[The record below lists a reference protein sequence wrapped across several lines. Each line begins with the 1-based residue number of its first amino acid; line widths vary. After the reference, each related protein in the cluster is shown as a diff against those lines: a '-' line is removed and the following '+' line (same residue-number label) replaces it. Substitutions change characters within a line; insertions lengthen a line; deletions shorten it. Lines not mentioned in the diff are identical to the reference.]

1 MYRSRDIVYILVKA
15 VVILTRDENKVSG
28 KYTLFSPW
36 VRICQSHEYVIVIR
50 GEDRYRLPL
59 SLFSPWKW
67 LRKVVLGISYFS
79 SGTGSE

>member
-1 MYRSRDIVYILVKA
+1 MPRG
-15 VVILTRDENKVSG
+15 ENKVSG
-28 KYTLFSPW
+28 KYTLFSTW

-50 GEDRYRLPL
+50 GEDRHRLSL

-67 LRKVVLGISYFS
+67 LRKVVLGIRYFS